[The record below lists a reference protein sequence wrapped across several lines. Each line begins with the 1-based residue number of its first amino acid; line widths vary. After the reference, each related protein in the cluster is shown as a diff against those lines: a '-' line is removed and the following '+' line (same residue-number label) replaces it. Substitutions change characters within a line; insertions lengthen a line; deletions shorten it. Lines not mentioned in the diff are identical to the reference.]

1 MYTSTLV
8 IRIIMQVTEDVEMY
22 IIIITAEEVMDTKE
36 CILIVHLHTEI
47 LDIATDKN

>member
-1 MYTSTLV
+1 MV

-22 IIIITAEEVMDTKE
+22 IIIIMAEEVMGTKE
-36 CILIVHLHTEI
+36 CILIVHLQTET